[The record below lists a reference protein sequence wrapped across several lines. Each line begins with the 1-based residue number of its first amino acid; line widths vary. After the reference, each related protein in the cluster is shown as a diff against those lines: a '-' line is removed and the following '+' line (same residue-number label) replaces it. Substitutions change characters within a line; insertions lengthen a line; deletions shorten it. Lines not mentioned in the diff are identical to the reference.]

1 MHTHKRGL
9 LWLFTLCNTALIIY
23 LFFSH
28 MTGSALPEQMAG
40 ESGPSAIPQLVG
52 TWTGSNQTVS
62 DLKGYK
68 FWGEKTV
75 YITEQK
81 DRRFRGH
88 FTYPDGTRN
97 FFGVI
102 YPDNKSF
109 TWVASN
115 SRGYNHGRILGSD
128 QISACYVESWE
139 QATAGCAE
147 MARTGEPAKA
157 SPEPNKVDY

>member
-9 LWLFTLCNTALIIY
+9 LWLFTLGNTGLIIY
-23 LFFSH
+23 LLFSH
-28 MTGSALPEQMAG
+28 PTGSAVPEQTAG
-40 ESGPSAIPQLVG
+40 ESSPSAIPQLVG

-68 FWGEKTV
+68 YWGEKTV

-147 MARTGEPAKA
+147 MTRTGEPPKA
-157 SPEPNKVDY
+157 AP